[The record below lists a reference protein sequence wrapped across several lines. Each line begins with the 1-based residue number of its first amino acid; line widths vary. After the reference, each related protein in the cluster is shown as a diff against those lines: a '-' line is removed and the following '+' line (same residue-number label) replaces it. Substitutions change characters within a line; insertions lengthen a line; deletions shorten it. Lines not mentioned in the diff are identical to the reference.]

1 MSNIIELASFY
12 LKKEVSLPDFFLIS
26 DKFNSEFLALQKG
39 YISRKLLVNGEKW
52 LDLVLWE
59 TMEDAQNAVKEF
71 YKSKPA
77 LEYASFM
84 LENEGDLLHF
94 SVQKSY

>member
-1 MSNIIELASFY
+1 MSNIVELASFY
-12 LKKEVSLPDFFLIS
+12 LKKEVSLPDFFQVS
-26 DKFNSEFLALQKG
+26 DKFNNEFLSVQKG

-52 LDLVLWE
+52 LDLVIRE

-71 YKSKPA
+71 YNSKPA

>member
-1 MSNIIELASFY
+1 MSNNHLLEKNLNEKIVANIFS
-12 LKKEVSLPDFFLIS
+12 SLVD
-26 DKFNSEFLALQKG
+26 
-39 YISRKLLVNGEKW
+39 GEKW
-52 LDLVLWE
+52 LDLVVWE

-71 YKSKPA
+71 YNSDLA

-84 LENEGDLLHF
+84 VENEGDLLHF

>member
-1 MSNIIELASFY
+1 MSNVVELASFH
-12 LKKEVSLPDFFLIS
+12 LKKEVSLPDFFLVS
-26 DKFNSEFLALQKG
+26 DKFNNEFLSVQKG

-52 LDLVLWE
+52 VDLVIWE

-71 YKSKPA
+71 YNSNLA

-84 LENEGDLLHF
+84 VENEGDLLHF
-94 SVQKSY
+94 SIEKSY